1 MNVREW
7 QIGVTGTFD
16 LRNYGDLLF
25 PLLAEAELKARL
37 GAVRLHRFSYNS
49 RTPPDWPY
57 PVTSTADL
65 PDLAPRL
72 DGLLIGGGYLIRFD
86 KTVAPGYGPPSPA
99 IHHPTGYWL
108 TPALIALQSGLP
120 LVWNGP
126 GLHRNDIPAWAH
138 PLMELALTQSRY
150 VAVRDQPTR
159 TALQPFATSS
169 PVTVIPDTAFG
180 LSRLL
185 GNEPTSDLI
194 RLREAAG
201 LAGPYIVVQAAAG
214 LKFFLRF
221 LKRHAERFRGFQLVA
236 LPVGPALG
244 DDAEI
249 LRSELPG
256 LVQLPDW
263 PHPLLMAE
271 LIRHAEAVVGHSY
284 HLAIT
289 ALTAG
294 VPVFTPQDLTA
305 GKYSAL
311 LAFERMFQLDPRAPE
326 IDPDWFLARVGRTA
340 PSAAARAALDELA
353 AHWDRVAAALQS
365 GPVDAL
371 PAFNRFWQTLPGRL
385 EVPNDLLA
393 RSRQEVAAL
402 YTSNS
407 WKLTSPL
414 RFLGRWLRGKTE
426 GRP

>member
-1 MNVREW
+1 MTAREW

-37 GAVRLHRFSYNS
+37 GAVRLHRFSYNA

-65 PDLAPRL
+65 PEKAAGL

-86 KTVAPGYGPPSPA
+86 KAVAPGYGPPSPA

-108 TPALIALQSGLP
+108 TPALIALQSGIP
-120 LVWNGP
+120 LVWNAP
-126 GLHRNDIPAWAH
+126 GLHRNEIPEWAH

-159 TALQPFATSS
+159 EALKRFTDPSRI
-169 PVTVIPDTAFG
+169 TVVPDTAFG
-180 LSRLL
+180 LSSLL
-185 GNEPTSDLI
+185 ADEPSSDLI

-201 LAGPYIVVQAAAG
+201 LTGPYIVVQAALG
-214 LKFFLRF
+214 LDAFTSFVKKHEQRLRGFRF
-221 LKRHAERFRGFQLVA
+221 LA
-236 LPVGPALG
+236 LPIGPVLG
-244 DDAEI
+244 DTAEI
-249 LRSELPG
+249 LAADLPG
-256 LVQLPDW
+256 IVRLSAW
-263 PHPLLMAE
+263 PHPLQLAE
-271 LIRHAEAVVGHSY
+271 LIRHADAVVGHSY

-311 LAFERMFQLDPRAPE
+311 RAFERIFQLDPSREP
-326 IDPDWFLARVGRTA
+326 DPGWFLARVGRTA
-340 PSAAARAALDELA
+340 PTAAVRATLDGSPFIGTAWPQPSRPAPPRRCRRSTGSGNPCLGAWRIRAL
-353 AHWDRVAAALQS
+353 S
-365 GPVDAL
+365 
-371 PAFNRFWQTLPGRL
+371 
-385 EVPNDLLA
+385 
-393 RSRQEVAAL
+393 
-402 YTSNS
+402 
-407 WKLTSPL
+407 
-414 RFLGRWLRGKTE
+414 
-426 GRP
+426 